1 MERRGIFR
9 SENGGETWKLA
20 GAGGFQILHIEQ
32 SPNDPCFWLAVT
44 QGGGIFASHDCGKTF
59 ESSGNI
65 GVGSNLYDVEF
76 DTSRP
81 GRVAVAGWG
90 IGVAISEDQGKTWQ
104 IRNHG
109 LPRPDVWSIAF
120 DPGRQSRIYASVHE
134 EAIYVSDD
142 DGFTWSRFGL
152 EGSVAPRMKFIP
164 AGRK

>member
-1 MERRGIFR
+1 
-9 SENGGETWKLA
+9 
-20 GAGGFQILHIEQ
+20 
-32 SPNDPCFWLAVT
+32 
-44 QGGGIFASHDCGKTF
+44 
-59 ESSGNI
+59 
-65 GVGSNLYDVEF
+65 
-76 DTSRP
+76 
-81 GRVAVAGWG
+81 
-90 IGVAISEDQGKTWQ
+90 VAISEDQGKTWQ